1 MTATSTKPPNSS
13 AQASV
18 AATPPSQQSTD
29 PTAHTPKPSEKQ
41 DKKPKPS
48 TPQNKPEKGNI
59 FVNGLC
65 RLGKK
70 LSDAIWHTF
79 CHVIPLYLIIG
90 AIIVIALPSS
100 AKLRWWPFIQ
110 DTSTAT
116 VQVTSASTPVA
127 PTQSEAPLKDAP
139 TPRLASNISEH
150 GVAQEDV
157 KLTNIAKL
165 AIDAT
170 KERVEMMKES
180 YEKIF
185 SFIAAFGALLAFL
198 GFKGIETFSQ
208 TKKNAMEAA
217 NQAEAAARDAATAK
231 EEAQAAIKEL
241 HDFIENQYKIDN
253 SSEINVSHGIILR
266 EIASLQKSL
275 TDQNNEECKKRH
287 RDFLRQSLYYLNLA
301 TENKSKISPRI
312 LSRAYVTKGNVQN
325 MLGDYSKALDAATEA
340 LAVNQ
345 DDYSAHFN
353 AACYNSKLAEKYN
366 SEGDYSHA
374 ATLVN
379 NAIKHLKAATKMNPE
394 YREIMKTETD
404 FNYIKDFPAFKSIS
418 G

>member
-13 AQASV
+13 AQASA

-29 PTAHTPKPSEKQ
+29 PTARTPKPSESQ

-48 TPQNKPEKGNI
+48 ATRIKSEKGNI

-90 AIIVIALPSS
+90 AIIVIALPST

-110 DTSTAT
+110 DTSTASA
-116 VQVTSASTPVA
+116 QVTSTATPAAPPQSESPAKDVSTPRV
-127 PTQSEAPLKDAP
+127 T
-139 TPRLASNISEH
+139 SNNSEH

-208 TKKNAMEAA
+208 TKKNAIEAA

-275 TDQNNEECKKRH
+275 TDQNNDECKKRH

-366 SEGDYSHA
+366 AEGDYSYA